1 MMRNR
6 NLSFYASAAVLALA
20 LTSASSAHAAGFLV
34 YDASGEAMGKAS
46 AHSAGVS
53 EPSAVLFNPAAM
65 AYMPGYQVSAG
76 AVFVTAAAEFEPA
89 GGGSTTQALDQHFF
103 LPTLYGTARVN
114 RWLAVGLGV
123 YTIFGL
129 GIKWPEDWIG
139 REHSIE
145 ASIETVTFSPSVAF
159 RLHDRVSLGVGLNV
173 VRGVVDM
180 TNALPEA
187 VGGTIRIGG
196 ATFGFGAHAAV
207 LWRIFPNKLHF
218 AVTYHSRAKLSF
230 DGKADFEPEAEEFEP
245 ELEDQG
251 GKADITLPDILTFG
265 LEYRPL
271 PELAISFDTNVVFW
285 ETYDELVLDFE
296 KREDQVLLRRNRTVA
311 TFRLGF
317 DYEVLEGLHARLGF
331 IYDMNPAPKKYLS
344 PSLPDADRF
353 DVSFGLGY
361 EWKWL
366 KVDAAYLLVYFF
378 PSESVGGTEG
388 PVGEYRSLAH
398 LAALTVTGRFAMQR
412 YAESPEGQIL
422 EPIRSR
428 RPPPRR
434 LEPDPVPAADPA
446 AASPTPRRAVG
457 PATPVESAP
466 KDDPRGTPT
475 PAKRPAAPASAPQND
490 TGSDTNA
497 DTNAD
502 TDTDTGGADDA
513 RAPAGAR
520 DPASPPAE
528 RDPAKS
534 PTPAT
539 P

>member
-1 MMRNR
+1 MMRTR
-6 NLSFYASAAVLALA
+6 YISLSASAAVLALA
-20 LTSASSAHAAGFLV
+20 LTSASPAQAAGFLV

-89 GGGSTTQALDQHFF
+89 GGGSTTKALDQHFF
-103 LPTLYGTARVN
+103 LPTIYGTARVN

-129 GIKWPEDWIG
+129 GIKWPEDWVG

-159 RLHDRVSLGVGLNV
+159 RLHDRVSLAVGLNV

-180 TNALPEA
+180 TNGLPEA
-187 VGGTIRIGG
+187 VGGTVRIGG

-317 DYEVLEGLHARLGF
+317 DYEFLEGLHGRLGF
-331 IYDMNPAPKKYLS
+331 IFDMNPAPKKYLS

-353 DVSFGLGY
+353 DVAFGLGY

-412 YAESPEGQIL
+412 FAESPEGRIL

-428 RPPPRR
+428 RTQRRNIDPPPG
-434 LEPDPVPAADPA
+434 PAADPA
-446 AASPTPRRAVG
+446 ATTPATRRAAR
-457 PATPVESAP
+457 PAPPVEPAP
-466 KDDPRGTPT
+466 EAAPRGTPPPT
-475 PAKRPAAPASAPQND
+475 KRPVAPASPPRNDADADADADAD
-490 TGSDTNA
+490 TGAASDA
-497 DTNAD
+497 S
-502 TDTDTGGADDA
+502 
-513 RAPAGAR
+513 APAGAR
-520 DPASPPAE
+520 DPASPPAH
-528 RDPAKS
+528 RDPPRS
-534 PTPAT
+534 PTPT
-539 P
+539 HP